1 MNNKKNLISKKD
13 NIFIAGHKGMVGK
26 AIANE
31 FQNKGYTKIITISK
45 KELDLRIFSEVE
57 KFFNQNKPNIV
68 ILAAAKVGGIAANN
82 KYPTEFL
89 LDNLKIQN
97 NVIESA
103 WKNNTRRLLFLG
115 SSCIYPKFADQPI
128 NEEQLLSKSLESTN
142 KSYAIAKICGLQL
155 CSSLREQYKFDAIS
169 LMPTNLYGPGDN
181 FDIKNG
187 HVLASL
193 IKKFCDA
200 KKKSQKE
207 VYCWGSGKPY
217 REFLHVSDFARASL
231 FALEFWDPEDDLS
244 PRDEFN
250 HPLTFLNVGTGKD
263 ISIKDLAYLIADIV
277 GFEGEIVWDISKPD
291 GTPKKLLNINRLKSM
306 GWEPKISLKEGLK
319 STIDLY
325 RKLKID

>member
-1 MNNKKNLISKKD
+1 MNNKKNLISKED
-13 NIFIAGHKGMVGK
+13 SIFIAGHKGMVGK
-26 AIANE
+26 SIVNE
-31 FQNKGYTKIITISK
+31 LRSKGYKKILTISK
-45 KELDLRIFSEVE
+45 KKLDLRILSEVE
-57 KFFNQNKPNIV
+57 TFFKKNKPNIV

-82 KYPTEFL
+82 KNPTEFL

-115 SSCIYPKFADQPI
+115 SSCIYPKFALQPI
-128 NEEQLLSKSLESTN
+128 NEEQLLSNSLESTN

-181 FDIKNG
+181 FDINNG
-187 HVLASL
+187 HVLAAL

-200 KKKSQKE
+200 KDRFQKE
-207 VYCWGSGKPY
+207 VHCWGTGKPY
-217 REFLHVSDFARASL
+217 REFLHVNDFARASL

-244 PRDEFN
+244 PRDN
-250 HPLTFLNVGTGKD
+250 LNNPLNFLNVGTGRD

-277 GFEGEIVWDISKPD
+277 GFEGEIVWDTSKPD

-306 GWEPKISLKEGLK
+306 GWEAKISLKEGLK
-319 STIDLY
+319 STIDFY